1 MGKKNGNKKKIGPTL
16 IVWED
21 GMIGTEEVQPPDAA
35 FMLINALVN
44 IWDREMGEI
53 DIGEAANKIV
63 DLLIDMSEG
72 NDEDDD
78 EDECDDDDEDVC
90 DGDCDACKNK
100 CAEDADDDFGEED
113 LDDGEIRDGIGTEDL
128 EDIIRIILGH
138 KRRS

>member
-1 MGKKNGNKKKIGPTL
+1 MGKKNGNKKKIGPML

-21 GMIGTEEVQPPDAA
+21 GMIGTGEVQPPDAA

-44 IWDREMGEI
+44 FWSDEMGEI
-53 DIGEAANKIV
+53 DVGEAANKIV

-72 NDEDDD
+72 NDEDECDDD
-78 EDECDDDDEDVC
+78 EDEVEDE
-90 DGDCDACKNK
+90 
-100 CAEDADDDFGEED
+100 DDFGEED
-113 LDDGEIRDGIGTEDL
+113 LEDGEIRDGIGTEDL

>member
-1 MGKKNGNKKKIGPTL
+1 MGKKNGNKKKIGPML

-21 GMIGTEEVQPPDAA
+21 GMLGTSEVQPPDAA
-35 FMLINALVN
+35 FMLIKALVN
-44 IWDREMGEI
+44 IWSREMGEI
-53 DIGEAANKIV
+53 DVGEAADKIV

-72 NDEDDD
+72 NDDDDD
-78 EDECDDDDEDVC
+78 EDECDDDDEDEV
-90 DGDCDACKNK
+90 
-100 CAEDADDDFGEED
+100 EDEDDFGEED

>member
-1 MGKKNGNKKKIGPTL
+1 MGKKNGNKNKIGPML

-21 GMIGTEEVQPPDAA
+21 GMLGTGEVQPPDAA

-53 DIGEAANKIV
+53 DVGEAANKIV

-72 NDEDDD
+72 NDDDDD
-78 EDECDDDDEDVC
+78 EDECEDECEDDEDEC
-90 DGDCDACKNK
+90 
-100 CAEDADDDFGEED
+100 EDDFGEED
-113 LDDGEIRDGIGTEDL
+113 LDDGEIRDGISTEDL